1 MVVVHFSKFS
11 RQQKKVKQKK
21 LMLKQ
26 CPQKKGVCTKLFEG
40 SPKKPNSAC
49 RKLAK
54 VKFSTG
60 SLSTCH
66 IPGIGHT
73 LQPFSVVLIR
83 GAYLRDLP
91 GVKYRII
98 RGKFDSTPVYSR
110 KTSKSKYGLGI
121 SKL

>member
-1 MVVVHFSKFS
+1 VVVVNFSKS
-11 RQQKKVKQKK
+11 LRKQKRVKQKK
-21 LMLKQ
+21 LILRQ
-26 CPQKKGVCTKLFEG
+26 CPQKKGICMKLFEG

-60 SLSTCH
+60 CLSTCH

-73 LQPFSVVLIR
+73 LQPFSVVLIQ

-98 RGKFDSTPVYSR
+98 RGKFDSLPVYSR
-110 KTSKSKYGLGI
+110 VTSKSKYGLGVAKI
-121 SKL
+121 

>member
-1 MVVVHFSKFS
+1 VVIVHFNKFS
-11 RQQKKVKQKK
+11 CKQKKAKKKK
-21 LMLKQ
+21 LMLRQ
-26 CPQKKGVCTKLFEG
+26 CPQKKGICIKLFEG

-60 SLSTCH
+60 GLSTCH
-66 IPGIGHT
+66 VPGIGHT
-73 LQPFSVVLIR
+73 LQAFSVVLIQ

-98 RGKFDSTPVYSR
+98 RGKFDSLPVYARVSSR
-110 KTSKSKYGLGI
+110 SKYGLGI
-121 SKL
+121 NKA